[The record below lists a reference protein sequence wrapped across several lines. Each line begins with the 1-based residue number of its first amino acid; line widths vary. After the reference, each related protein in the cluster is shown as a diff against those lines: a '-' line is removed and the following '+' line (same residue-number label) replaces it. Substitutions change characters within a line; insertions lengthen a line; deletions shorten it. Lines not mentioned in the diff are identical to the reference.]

1 MKRHLF
7 HYDEVVIGS
16 NLASI
21 LYAYV
26 HELPLIFKEV
36 NPPKSYDYLDKDF
49 PLDNLYIVNE
59 QTEIKTPSGI
69 ITKGMAKEVIYGRLI
84 YALSLSGLVPASD
97 KVSKIRILDDK
108 KVKVATERAR
118 MFQFTYNTLRVFSP
132 ELISGIRLKEKKKG
146 NNIIYDHFKCNIKP
160 HDYDWI
166 MNNERFIEKIV
177 FLSEKEL
184 VAVSKLTLKELH
196 DFDFSVIPLRYKI
209 QGILKK
215 NKLLRR
221 KTKNEIILDFIKRD
235 VYNIDHN
242 EYTAPEGVIIDTRT
256 EKEICQLHQKQT
268 STLLAAYPWRL
279 IHQFSDS
286 NGMIR

>member
-1 MKRHLF
+1 VKRHLF

-21 LYAYV
+21 LYAYI
-26 HELPLIFKEV
+26 HELPLIFKED
-36 NPPKSYDYLDKDF
+36 NPPKAYEYLDKEF
-49 PLDNLYIVNE
+49 PLANLFIVNE
-59 QTEIKTPSGI
+59 PTEIKTPSGL
-69 ITKGMAKEVIYGRLI
+69 ITKGMPRQTIYGRLI

-97 KVSKIRILDDK
+97 KVGRIRLMEGN

-132 ELISGIRLKEKKKG
+132 ELVSGLSVNKKKKG
-146 NNIIYDHFKCNIKP
+146 NNIIYDHFKYKSKP
-160 HDYDWI
+160 HEYDWI
-166 MNNERFIEKIV
+166 IGEDRFVERIV
-177 FLSEKEL
+177 FLGDNEL
-184 VAVSKLTLKELH
+184 VAISKLTMEELH
-196 DFDFSVIPLRYKI
+196 DFDYSVVPLRYKI
-209 QGILKK
+209 RGIMSDSGISHRDTQK
-215 NKLLRR
+215 
-221 KTKNEIILDFIKRD
+221 EIVLDFTERQ

-242 EYTAPEGVIIDTRT
+242 EYTAPDGVIIDTRT
-256 EKEICQLHQKQT
+256 EEEICQLHQAQT

>member
-59 QTEIKTPSGI
+59 QAEIKTPSGI

-84 YALSLSGLVPASD
+84 FALSLSGLVPASD
-97 KVSKIRILDDK
+97 KVNKIRLLEDK

-118 MFQFTYNTLRVFSP
+118 MFQFTYNTLRVFNP

-166 MNNERFIEKIV
+166 MNNERFVEKIV
-177 FLSEKEL
+177 FLSENEL

-196 DFDFSVIPLRYKI
+196 EFDFSVIPLRYKI
-209 QGILKK
+209 QEILKK

-221 KTKNEIILDFIKRD
+221 RTKNEIILDFIKRD

-242 EYTAPEGVIIDTRT
+242 EYAETEGVIIDTRT
-256 EKEICQLHQKQT
+256 EEEICQLHQKQT